1 MTSTPFN
8 ILEAGI
14 WENTN
19 KEYYIVFVFLGV
31 YTQNTCET
39 GGQYYSSIRFL
50 IGVER
55 NMITLERTWIMF
67 VLFTVAPLERTWIM
81 FVLFSVAPLN
91 PSHL

>member
-1 MTSTPFN
+1 MNSTPFN

-14 WENTN
+14 WENTK

-31 YTQNTCET
+31 YTQNRHVKQEDNIIL
-39 GGQYYSSIRFL
+39 QSFRFL

-67 VLFTVAPLERTWIM
+67 VLFTVAPL
-81 FVLFSVAPLN
+81 N